1 MREKFPS
8 SPPILLRV
16 SQLQV
21 LLTCCRSSVYVW
33 MRREGFPR
41 PVRLSRNAVAW
52 YRVEVEQWLYSR
64 ERAGVRAYETFGVRH
79 D

>member
-1 MREKFPS
+1 MREKVPS

-21 LLTCCRSSVYVW
+21 LLTCCRSSVYAW

-52 YRVEVEQWLYSR
+52 YRVEVEEWIQSR
-64 ERAGVRAYETFGVRH
+64 ARAGVRDFQVFGGRH
-79 D
+79 E

>member
-1 MREKFPS
+1 MRQTVSS

-21 LLTCCRSSVYVW
+21 LLTCCRSSVYAW
-33 MRREGFPR
+33 MKREGFPR

-52 YRVEVEQWLYSR
+52 YRVEVEQWIESR
-64 ERAGVRAYETFGVRH
+64 ARAGVREYQIFGGRH